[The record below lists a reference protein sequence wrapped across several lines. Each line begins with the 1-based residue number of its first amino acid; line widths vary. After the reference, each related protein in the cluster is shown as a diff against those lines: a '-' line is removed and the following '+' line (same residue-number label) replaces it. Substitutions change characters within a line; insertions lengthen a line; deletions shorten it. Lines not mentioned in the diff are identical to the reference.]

1 MTHMCPAHG
10 DGLSGRNDLVGIG
23 YYIESLYTTRAKFLP
38 TAPPLRI
45 ESQLGAPTQGGAV
58 SLTPSFS
65 RSSRLSTTSRCTGP
79 SSAWRTLTAH
89 ARRFTRPTR
98 GTRIALRPYRSR
110 QMQLLEIREQR

>member
-1 MTHMCPAHG
+1 MYIEWSDGWCSSGCSCWADSWLSASCGGIVASRMTHMCPAHG
-10 DGLSGRNDLVGIG
+10 DGLSGRNDSVGIG

-65 RSSRLSTTSRCTGP
+65 RS
-79 SSAWRTLTAH
+79 
-89 ARRFTRPTR
+89 
-98 GTRIALRPYRSR
+98 
-110 QMQLLEIREQR
+110 